1 MNMSDYFF
9 AIQYLVNSLQ
19 LSGTYN
25 VAKTTLAL
33 YVWLLVLIAFFAGCV
48 IYICLIAE
56 DFVETNNKWDLLF
69 CALLENIST
78 KD

>member
-33 YVWLLVLIAFFAGCV
+33 YVWLLALIAFFAGCV
-48 IYICLIAE
+48 IYMNLIVE